1 MDSLY
6 VRYSNALL
14 SLAKEENK
22 VNEYKEAIKSLH
34 EFFLSNEDVF
44 TFLKSYFANEEEKYQ
59 LVDKICEPFKLKS
72 LSPFIKLLIKKHR
85 ISSFGYIAQEF
96 ISNCN
101 ETIGISEGFVYSTS
115 PLNQKQIEDIEDAI
129 STKMN
134 QKVELTNKIDT
145 RLIGG
150 VKVVVHDHVF
160 DGSIKYKLET
170 LKQKLNER
178 RS

>member
-22 VNEYKEAIKSLH
+22 VSEYKESIKSLH

-85 ISSFGYIAQEF
+85 ISSFAYIAQEF

-150 VKVVVHDHVF
+150 VKVVVHDHVY
-160 DGSIKYKLET
+160 DGSIKYKLEA

>member
-1 MDSLY
+1 MWT
-6 VRYSNALL
+6 V
-14 SLAKEENK
+14 
-22 VNEYKEAIKSLH
+22 
-34 EFFLSNEDVF
+34 
-44 TFLKSYFANEEEKYQ
+44 
-59 LVDKICEPFKLKS
+59 KLKS

-85 ISSFGYIAQEF
+85 ISSFSYIAQEF

-150 VKVVVHDHVF
+150 VKVVVHDHVY